1 MCTCITYQT
10 DEFYFGRNLDLEYSF
25 GEQIVITPR
34 NYRFPFEGNEDGQ
47 NHFAMIG
54 MANITDHYP
63 LYAEAAN
70 EKGLCMAGLNFPE
83 NAVYHEETIGK
94 ENIASYE
101 IIPWILRRFSNAED
115 AAEYL
120 RKVVVTGKAFAETMP
135 PAPLHWML
143 ADRKTCYVIEP
154 MKDGLHIYQN
164 PYGVLTN
171 NPPFPFHMENVKQ
184 YLNVTSESPTNQFC
198 KELDLKPFGQ
208 GLGSFGLPGDFSPAS
223 RFVKALF
230 LRWNSVSSKGKY
242 GDVTQFFHIL
252 DGVGMVRGSVRTE
265 EGRNDITTYSCCIS
279 PEQGVYYCKTYEN
292 YQIQAVDMFKED
304 LSGMELIAYQM
315 PENQSICWRNKET

>member
-83 NAVYHEETIGK
+83 NAVYQEETTGK

-143 ADRKTCYVIEP
+143 CR
-154 MKDGLHIYQN
+154 
-164 PYGVLTN
+164 
-171 NPPFPFHMENVKQ
+171 
-184 YLNVTSESPTNQFC
+184 
-198 KELDLKPFGQ
+198 
-208 GLGSFGLPGDFSPAS
+208 
-223 RFVKALF
+223 
-230 LRWNSVSSKGKY
+230 
-242 GDVTQFFHIL
+242 
-252 DGVGMVRGSVRTE
+252 
-265 EGRNDITTYSCCIS
+265 
-279 PEQGVYYCKTYEN
+279 
-292 YQIQAVDMFKED
+292 
-304 LSGMELIAYQM
+304 
-315 PENQSICWRNKET
+315 